1 MNNSSF
7 TYGHL
12 GFTINNSPFI
22 IPRFSFTIHHLPFT
36 IPRFSFTIYNLPF
49 TILTILISIIFAS
62 CSNNKAEPA
71 NEEEH
76 HEEAPGTIISLTEEQ
91 IKTAGIQL
99 SAIELKNLKTSI
111 KANGM
116 LSVPNEN
123 KAFIT
128 SVNSGV
134 IRTLLIHPGRYV
146 KKGQVVAT
154 IVNPDIA
161 NLQQQLQTVN
171 AQISLADIEYKRQK
185 ELVAGDAAPL
195 KNVQRVQTELATLRV
210 SRNSL
215 QKQLS
220 AMGISASS
228 VSRGN
233 IITTINITAPI
244 SGTVSNVIAQIG
256 SNVDPSTP
264 IAEIVNNSRLHL
276 DLFVF
281 EKDLPSL
288 HADQTI
294 HFTLTNNPGKE
305 YDAKIYSIGTAF
317 ANETKTIPIHAVVM
331 GDKTGLIEGM
341 NITALISIG
350 TAVLPAVPSEAI
362 VNSQG
367 QDFIFVLT
375 KQAAKHHKEGE
386 KEEGYEEKEEGHK
399 EGESHAIT
407 NFERI
412 PVIKGTSDVGYTE
425 VKLLKDLPPKTQ
437 IITKGAFFALAKMTN
452 AGEHEH

>member
-1 MNNSSF
+1 MK
-7 TYGHL
+7 
-12 GFTINNSPFI
+12 
-22 IPRFSFTIHHLPFT
+22 RFVL
-36 IPRFSFTIYNLPF
+36 
-49 TILTILISIIFAS
+49 ILSIISLLAS
-62 CSNNKAEPA
+62 CKNEQAETVK
-71 NEEEH
+71 EEEP
-76 HEEAPGTIISLTEEQ
+76 HEEAPSTIVSLTEEQ
-91 IKTAGIQL
+91 VKAAGIQL
-99 SAIELKNLKTSI
+99 GSVELKNLKTSI

-134 IRTLLIHPGRYV
+134 IRTLLIRPGGYV

-154 IVNPDIA
+154 IVNPDVA
-161 NLQQQLQTVN
+161 NLQQELQTVN
-171 AQISLADIEYKRQK
+171 AQISLAEIEYKRQR

-195 KNVQRVQTELATLRV
+195 KNVQRIQTELATLRV

-220 AMGISASS
+220 AMGISPSS
-228 VSRGN
+228 VGRGN

-244 SGTVSNVIAQIG
+244 SGTISNVIAQIG

-288 HADQTI
+288 HANQII

-305 YDAKIYSIGTAF
+305 YDAQIYSIGTAF
-317 ANETKTIPIHAVVM
+317 ANETKTIPIHAVVR

-350 TAVLPAVPSEAI
+350 TNVVPAVPSDAI

-367 QDFIFVLT
+367 QDYIFALT
-375 KQAAKHHKEGE
+375 KQATEHH
-386 KEEGYEEKEEGHK
+386 EEGEKEEGHK
-399 EGESHAIT
+399 EGEAHTEESAI
-407 NFERI
+407 NFERV
-412 PVIKGTSDVGYTE
+412 PVIKGTSDVGFTE
-425 VKLLKDLPPKTQ
+425 IKLLKDLPPNTQ

-452 AGEHEH
+452 AGEGEHGH

>member
-1 MNNSSF
+1 MK
-7 TYGHL
+7 
-12 GFTINNSPFI
+12 
-22 IPRFSFTIHHLPFT
+22 RFVL
-36 IPRFSFTIYNLPF
+36 
-49 TILTILISIIFAS
+49 ILSIISLLAS
-62 CSNNKAEPA
+62 CKNEQAETVK
-71 NEEEH
+71 EEEPH
-76 HEEAPGTIISLTEEQ
+76 EAPSSIVSLTEEQ
-91 IKTAGIQL
+91 VKAAGIQL
-99 SAIELKNLKTSI
+99 GSVELKNLKTSI

-134 IRTLLIHPGRYV
+134 IRTLLIRPGGYV

-154 IVNPDIA
+154 IVNPDVA
-161 NLQQQLQTVN
+161 NLQQGLQTVN
-171 AQISLADIEYKRQK
+171 AQISLAEIEYKRQR

-195 KNVQRVQTELATLRV
+195 KNVQRIQTELATLRV

-220 AMGISASS
+220 AMGISPSS

-288 HADQTI
+288 HANQII

-305 YDAKIYSIGTAF
+305 YDAQIYSIGTAF
-317 ANETKTIPIHAVVM
+317 ANETKTIPIHAVVS

-350 TAVLPAVPSEAI
+350 TNVVPAVPTDAI
-362 VNSQG
+362 VNYQG
-367 QDFIFVLT
+367 RDYIFVLT
-375 KQAAKHHKEGE
+375 KQAADHH
-386 KEEGYEEKEEGHK
+386 EEVEKEEGHK
-399 EGESHAIT
+399 EGEAHTEEPAT
-407 NFERI
+407 NFERV
-412 PVIKGTSDVGYTE
+412 PVIRGTSDVGFTE
-425 VKLLKDLPPKTQ
+425 IKLLKDLPPNTQ

-452 AGEHEH
+452 AGEGEHGH

>member
-1 MNNSSF
+1 MK
-7 TYGHL
+7 
-12 GFTINNSPFI
+12 
-22 IPRFSFTIHHLPFT
+22 RFFL
-36 IPRFSFTIYNLPF
+36 
-49 TILTILISIIFAS
+49 LISIISLLTS
-62 CSNNKAEPA
+62 CGGRKTEMVAK
-71 NEEEH
+71 EEEH
-76 HEEAPGTIISLTEEQ
+76 HEAPSTIVSLTEEQ
-91 IKTAGIQL
+91 VKAAGIQL
-99 SAIELKNLKTSI
+99 GTIELKNLNTSI

-134 IRTLLIHPGRYV
+134 IRTLLVRPGSYV
-146 KKGQVVAT
+146 KKGQLVAT
-154 IVNPDIA
+154 IVNPDVA
-161 NLQQQLQTVN
+161 NLQQELQTVN
-171 AQISLADIEYKRQK
+171 AQISLAEIEYKRQR

-195 KNVQRVQTELATLRV
+195 KNVQRIQTELATLRV

-220 AMGISASS
+220 AMGISPSS
-228 VSRGN
+228 VGRGN

-288 HADQTI
+288 HANQII

-305 YDAKIYSIGTAF
+305 YDAQIYSIGTAF
-317 ANETKTIPIHAVVM
+317 ANETKTIPIHAVVR

-350 TAVLPAVPSEAI
+350 TNVVPAVPSDAI

-367 QDFIFVLT
+367 QDYIFALT
-375 KQAAKHHKEGE
+375 KQATEHH
-386 KEEGYEEKEEGHK
+386 EEGEKEEGHK
-399 EGESHAIT
+399 EGEAHTEESAI
-407 NFERI
+407 NFERV
-412 PVIKGTSDVGYTE
+412 PVIKGTSDVGFTE
-425 VKLLKDLPPKTQ
+425 IKLLKDLPPNTQ

-452 AGEHEH
+452 AGEGEHGH